1 MLASTSP
8 RRRELLERIGARF
21 QVVAPDEAAE
31 AGLRAGRTI
40 RDTALAVAAAAE
52 AKAASVLTQ
61 VPRGSLVIGADT
73 VVLLGGRL
81 LGKPRDATEA
91 GRMLRALSG
100 RTHRVV
106 TAVAVLQAGKERK
119 ESAWEE
125 TRVRFRSLD
134 DEEIAGY
141 VASGEPLDKAGA
153 YGIQGL
159 GGLLV
164 ERVDGCF
171 YNVVGLPLATLH
183 RLLRPLGHDLL
194 LANVAPAAG
203 KDLAPR
209 GGMAGSTKG

>member
-21 QVVAPDEAAE
+21 GILAPDESAE

-40 RDTALAVAAAAE
+40 RDTARAVAAAAE
-52 AKAASVLTQ
+52 AKAASVLSQ
-61 VPRGSLVIGADT
+61 APRGSLVIGADT

-81 LGKPRDATEA
+81 LGKPKDEA
-91 GRMLRALSG
+91 EAVAMLRGLSG
-100 RTHRVV
+100 RTHTVV
-106 TAVAVLQAGKERK
+106 TAVAVLEAGGEGKA
-119 ESAWEE
+119 SGWEE
-125 TRVRFRSLD
+125 TRVRFRNLAD
-134 DEEIAGY
+134 DEIAEY

-171 YNVVGLPLATLH
+171 YNVVGLPLALLH

-194 LANVAPAAG
+194 LTAG
-203 KDLAPR
+203 R
-209 GGMAGSTKG
+209 

>member
-8 RRRELLERIGARF
+8 RRRELLERLGARF
-21 QVVAPDEAAE
+21 EVMAPDEAAE
-31 AGLRAGRTI
+31 AGLQAGRTI
-40 RDTALAVAAAAE
+40 RDTALAVVAAAE

-61 VPRGSLVIGADT
+61 APRGSLVIGADT

-81 LGKPRDATEA
+81 LGKPKDAAEA
-91 GRMLRALSG
+91 GRMLRRLSG

-106 TAVAVLQAGKERK
+106 TAVAVL
-119 ESAWEE
+119 ESGSGRRGSGWEE
-125 TRVRFRSLD
+125 TRVRFRPLGE
-134 DEEIAGY
+134 EEIAGY

-164 ERVDGCF
+164 ERVDGCYF
-171 YNVVGLPLATLH
+171 NVVGLPLSTLQ

-194 LANVAPAAG
+194 LAA
-203 KDLAPR
+203 R
-209 GGMAGSTKG
+209 R